1 VALRDQPTSWPVVG
15 TRDIHRDSWVVAVR
29 EDQVTEPDGGEPFG
43 RLVIEH
49 PGAVA
54 VLAIDEQDRVLVVQ
68 QYRHA
73 VQRTVVEIPAGL
85 LDTAGE
91 SPLETAKRELQEEG
105 GYAAVTW
112 THLLTTLVSPGMTSQ
127 VFHFY
132 LAEGLTEVGHGDFV
146 LEHEEAHMTR
156 QWVRFDELLE
166 AVLSGDAQNGATAT
180 AVLTYAVRRQRGEL
194 G

>member
-1 VALRDQPTSWPVVG
+1 MLRDEPTSWPVVG
-15 TRDIHRDSWVVAVR
+15 TLDIHRDDWVVAVR

-43 RLVIEH
+43 RLVVEH

-54 VLAIDEQDRVLVVQ
+54 VLAMDEEDRVLVVR

-73 VQRTVVEIPAGL
+73 VQATVVEIPAGL
-85 LDTAGE
+85 LDTVGE

-105 GYAAVTW
+105 GYAAATW

-127 VFHFY
+127 VFHFF
-132 LAEGLTEVGHGDFV
+132 LARDLTEVGHGDFV

-156 QWVRFDELLE
+156 AWVPFDDLLD
-166 AVLSGDAQNGATAT
+166 AVLAGDARNGATAT
-180 AVLTYAVRRQRGEL
+180 AVMAYAVRRQRGEV

>member
-1 VALRDQPTSWPVVG
+1 MTLRDEPTSWPVVG
-15 TRDIHRDSWVVAVR
+15 SRDIHRDSWVVGVR
-29 EDQVTEPDGGEPFG
+29 EDDITVPDGGESFG

-54 VLAIDEQDRVLVVQ
+54 VLAIDDRGRVLVVR

-73 VQRTVVEIPAGL
+73 VQSTVVEIPAGL

-91 SPLETAKRELQEEG
+91 SPLATAKRELQEEA
-105 GYAAVTW
+105 GYAAERW

-127 VFHFY
+127 VFHFF
-132 LAEGLTEVGHGDFV
+132 LAQGLSEIGHGGFV
-146 LEHEEAHMTR
+146 LEHEEAYMTR
-156 QWVRFDELLE
+156 DWVPFDELLT
-166 AVLSGDAQNGATAT
+166 AVLAGEARNGATAT
-180 AVLTYAVRRQRGEL
+180 AVLTYAVRRQRGEF